1 MPAAFGRRAEL
12 AALVALCFF
21 LPLYEAPKNLAWAA
35 YVLIWLANRLR
46 ARDFGGRWDTWDT
59 LIALWIASVFVVA
72 PFAAVHRDEW
82 RGALDVVRYGV
93 ALWLVRRSD
102 YVEYEWRWPLG
113 ALIASTLVGLAI
125 GYARLWTGALDTLQ
139 LNSVG
144 QVNHTAIYL
153 AIILGLATAWFLAG
167 GPALLLYGTM
177 AVIFAALVTAGS
189 RAGVGV
195 GLATVVMLALS
206 AMRRSRRRAV
216 IALAGVGLAVLIAVL
231 GATTVFVRQQQLAQE
246 GNTLNYRAPA
256 WQLGIE
262 AWRQHPWFG
271 IGMDNYN
278 VLTRAR
284 SEAYGKLAPH
294 GHNLYLNTLVE
305 RGIIGAA
312 ALYAVLI
319 AWTWALWRRP
329 PRATDDRYDWLLW
342 GAAAS
347 AWLVTGA
354 VGMVNTTLHHEHGLL
369 AMLLLGFW
377 LARADRR

>member
-1 MPAAFGRRAEL
+1 MPAALGRRAEL
-12 AALVALCFF
+12 AALVALCLF

-46 ARDFGGRWDTWDT
+46 ARNFGGAWDAWDT
-59 LIALWIASVFVVA
+59 LIALWIGSVFVVA

-82 RGALDVVRYGV
+82 RAGLDVVRYGV
-93 ALWLVRRSD
+93 ALWLLKRSD

-113 ALIASTLVGLAI
+113 ALLASALVGLAI
-125 GYARLWTGALDTLQ
+125 GYAKLWSGTLDTLQ

-144 QVNHTAIYL
+144 HVNHTAIYL
-153 AIILGLATAWFLAG
+153 TIILGVATAWFLAG
-167 GPALLLYGTM
+167 GPALLMCGTIVALM
-177 AVIFAALVTAGS
+177 AGLFTAAS
-189 RAGVGV
+189 RAAVGV
-195 GLATVVMLALS
+195 GLATMVMLALF
-206 AMRRSRRRAV
+206 ALRRARGRATLV
-216 IALAGVGLAVLIAVL
+216 LGTVAVSVMLAVLSA
-231 GATTVFVRQQQLAQE
+231 AQVFVKQQQLAQG
-246 GNTLNYRAPA
+246 GNTLNFRAPA
-256 WQLGIE
+256 WQLGLE

-271 IGMDNYN
+271 LGLDNFD
-278 VLTRAR
+278 VVTRAR
-284 SEAYGKLAPH
+284 DAAYGALVPH
-294 GHNLYLNTLVE
+294 AHNLYLNTLVE
-305 RGIIGAA
+305 RGVIGAA
-312 ALYAVLI
+312 ALAAVLI

-329 PRATDDRYDWLLW
+329 PRAADDRYDWLLW